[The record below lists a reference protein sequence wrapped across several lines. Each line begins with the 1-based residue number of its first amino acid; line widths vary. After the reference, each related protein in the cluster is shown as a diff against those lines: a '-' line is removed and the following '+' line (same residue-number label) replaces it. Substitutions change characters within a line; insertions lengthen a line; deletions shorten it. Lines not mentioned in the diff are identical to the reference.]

1 MHSDSVERLGESG
14 PLAVRDGVEVV
25 ITCIVLF
32 GACNQTQQSER
43 TAERVCGPLAVR
55 DGVEGLIAC
64 IVLESCNRNG
74 SSGLGQAVSLA

>member
-1 MHSDSVERLGESG
+1 MTARGRPLHMHSDSVERLGES
-14 PLAVRDGVEVV
+14 
-25 ITCIVLF
+25 
-32 GACNQTQQSER
+32 
-43 TAERVCGPLAVR
+43 GPLAVR